1 MQNQGMPRTDTSCI
15 PSSSVHVRSPV
26 LKSESPGFVHPH
38 VPYEDWLWHPVS
50 PPIWRTSDKCNEA
63 WYQTKDAHHRV
74 RGGCWLGLIKVIK
87 EEPYLDLGTV
97 AVLQRVRNQTNML
110 IALGALGIAMNTPTE
125 AAQNRISF
133 KTLPPWSDV
142 EVDEVTL
149 AKYAHSPG
157 KIVWA
162 NFVGI
167 MARGMPE
174 TLVILPLPDRV
185 TSDRAPG
192 PGPIRLSDWRPIAE
206 DWLRGAKVI
215 LHSDSAKAYGMAIEG
230 VIGTKVVHQKKKIDG
245 CGRSRTSL
253 RRWRSAPQMDVWC
266 PLRPAPSG

>member
-1 MQNQGMPRTDTSCI
+1 
-15 PSSSVHVRSPV
+15 
-26 LKSESPGFVHPH
+26 
-38 VPYEDWLWHPVS
+38 
-50 PPIWRTSDKCNEA
+50 
-63 WYQTKDAHHRV
+63 
-74 RGGCWLGLIKVIK
+74 
-87 EEPYLDLGTV
+87 
-97 AVLQRVRNQTNML
+97 ML
-110 IALGALGIAMNTPTE
+110 IAPCALGIAMNTPTE

-162 NFVGI
+162 NFIGI

-215 LHSDSAKAYGMAIEG
+215 LHSDSAKAYSMPIED

-245 CGRSRTSL
+245 VWKKPYFTQKMTVRTPDGCLVSTQAGTQWIDGVWRLLRQGVRGHSGDRALLYHQLRMAQWRYWNQKTDLSL
-253 RRWRSAPQMDVWC
+253 ALGDT
-266 PLRPAPSG
+266 L